1 MLRRIIDQQMADT
14 LGITGPSTSNAFLT
28 EPQDTEIEA
37 EKDEALFMVW
47 GSGWSSRSFHL
58 IKFLDVGSDFHDL
71 RPWPFSEPLF
81 LHKNWSILEPRDCLD
96 VFQAQV
102 PRGGSGCYPVT
113 RVPVRCPK
121 CCQYLQIFEISQL
134 RR

>member
-1 MLRRIIDQQMADT
+1 MKIFAEYIHAIPERILKILEGILNDFTDWLDRGWCEMLRRIIDQQMADT

-71 RPWPFSEPLF
+71 RP
-81 LHKNWSILEPRDCLD
+81 
-96 VFQAQV
+96 
-102 PRGGSGCYPVT
+102 
-113 RVPVRCPK
+113 
-121 CCQYLQIFEISQL
+121 
-134 RR
+134 